1 MAGAKPKRVGPINKL
16 SKATACTSQANQS
29 KRRACVSVSRPAAKA
44 GNPGPEGSIAKLAL
58 AEFNK
63 AVDDGKLIYDD
74 ASGKWKNAAKAMEE
88 VKQAA
93 VEVVE
98 PIKLTVDEALRLF
111 AAAGVPARGTLFLAL
126 AGKEEL
132 AANWMNHE
140 MGEFWDELVSSMPG
154 TLNDALQDKFN
165 EVRPRWAVGTSKL
178 VARLVSEHIDDIASR
193 DLSLALGR

>member
-1 MAGAKPKRVGPINKL
+1 MNNQIAEPPAIEDVLARTLARAIENSGRPKRDIASETGFHKDALLRVIRG
-16 SKATACTSQANQS
+16 T
-29 KRRACVSVSRPAAKA
+29 RSV
-44 GNPGPEGSIAKLAL
+44 
-58 AEFNK
+58 
-63 AVDDGKLIYDD
+63 
-74 ASGKWKNAAKAMEE
+74 
-88 VKQAA
+88 
-93 VEVVE
+93 
-98 PIKLTVDEALRLF
+98 TVDEALRLF
-111 AAAGVPARGTLFLAL
+111 VAAGVPARGTLFLAL